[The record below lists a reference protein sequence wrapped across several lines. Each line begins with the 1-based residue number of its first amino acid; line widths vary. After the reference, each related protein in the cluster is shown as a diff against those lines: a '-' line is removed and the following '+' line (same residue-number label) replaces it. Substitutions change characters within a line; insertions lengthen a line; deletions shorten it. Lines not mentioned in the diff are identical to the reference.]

1 MNSIKLY
8 PSNFYRVKKKKNADE
23 EQNADGTKISPR
35 Y

>member
-8 PSNFYRVKKKKNADE
+8 PSNFYRVKKKNADE